1 MPIDIQPVENAR
13 DLKAFIHVPE
23 RVHGTNPG
31 WLPPLYMDEY
41 TFFNPKKNKA
51 FSVCETQLWLAMK
64 EGVPVGRVMG
74 IIHHPYNEQQQIQ
87 SARFSHLEAIDDL
100 SVTRALLETV
110 SVWAAGQGMQELVG
124 PFGFSDKDPEGLQIT
139 GFEHPSILVT
149 ATNAPYLPKH
159 LEELGFEKK
168 IDCLDYLLDLD
179 QELPPS
185 YARMYERTRRASQV
199 QVLDIASRRQL
210 RPWVIPV
217 FELVNVTYR
226 HLYGFVP
233 MDQREIRELADR
245 FLPLLNPHF
254 VKVAINSREELVG
267 FVVGIPHL
275 TPGIQKAGG
284 KLFPIGWW
292 HILQAYRNADQLD
305 LMLGAVRED
314 FRGRG
319 VNILLGWHLMHSA
332 RERGI
337 HRFESHLILETNQPM
352 RAEFEKVG
360 GQLHKTFRIFRK
372 AIF

>member
-1 MPIDIQPVENAR
+1 
-13 DLKAFIHVPE
+13 
-23 RVHGTNPG
+23 
-31 WLPPLYMDEY
+31 
-41 TFFNPKKNKA
+41 
-51 FSVCETQLWLAMK
+51 
-64 EGVPVGRVMG
+64 
-74 IIHHPYNEQQQIQ
+74 
-87 SARFSHLEAIDDL
+87 
-100 SVTRALLETV
+100 
-110 SVWAAGQGMQELVG
+110 
-124 PFGFSDKDPEGLQIT
+124 
-139 GFEHPSILVT
+139 
-149 ATNAPYLPKH
+149 
-159 LEELGFEKK
+159 
-168 IDCLDYLLDLD
+168 
-179 QELPPS
+179 
-185 YARMYERTRRASQV
+185 MYERTRRASQV

-292 HILQAYRNADQLD
+292 HILLAYRNADQLD

-352 RAEFEKVG
+352 RAEFEKIG